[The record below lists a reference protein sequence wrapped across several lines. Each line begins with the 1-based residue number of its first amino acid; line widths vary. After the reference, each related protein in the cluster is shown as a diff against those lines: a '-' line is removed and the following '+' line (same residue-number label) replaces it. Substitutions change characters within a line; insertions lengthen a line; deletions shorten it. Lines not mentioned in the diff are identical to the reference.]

1 MSGTA
6 VASVLL
12 ARLNV
17 AQTWSEAAGRTGLVL
32 CAVTTGATV
41 GLILA
46 SLLLPRRPDVFSNG
60 RLVDRMFTTSAWSR
74 LTFGWATPLMVLATK
89 KGDLDLV
96 DLARPSHDLR
106 PHWQSAQ
113 WEARKIKDTF
123 FKSLL
128 RIYGWGVIK
137 QWTTATLSVSIS
149 YAPWWI
155 TLRLLESLES
165 RIPGETSGS
174 RIWLFLVWLG
184 LSKIVNSVSA
194 MSLSQVQVLTIQIV
208 ESWLF

>member
-17 AQTWSEAAGRTGLVL
+17 ADTWDKAAGRTGLIL
-32 CAVTTGATV
+32 CAVTTGAAV
-41 GLILA
+41 GLVFS

-74 LTFGWATPLMVLATK
+74 LTFAWATPLMVLATE

-106 PHWQSAQ
+106 PDYQSAQ
-113 WEARKIKDTF
+113 WEARKIKDTVF
-123 FKSLL
+123 RSLL
-128 RIYGWGVIK
+128 RIYGWGVVK
-137 QWTTATLSVSIS
+137 QWTTATLSITVS

-165 RIPGETSGS
+165 RLPGETSGS

-184 LSKIVNSVSA
+184 LAKILNSVSIVT
-194 MSLSQVQVLTIQIV
+194 SPKVQY
-208 ESWLF
+208 